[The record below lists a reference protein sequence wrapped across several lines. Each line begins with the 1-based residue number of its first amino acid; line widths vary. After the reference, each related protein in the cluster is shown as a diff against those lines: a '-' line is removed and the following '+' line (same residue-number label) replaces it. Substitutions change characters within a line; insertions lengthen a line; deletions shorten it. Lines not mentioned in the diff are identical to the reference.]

1 MEKAELCST
10 TLSSKCDFLKH
21 FPPANCSLNTPI
33 FKNSHSLPVW
43 LLVCPS
49 GGPKE
54 GVLEC
59 LSHSECPC
67 NYFEMK
73 HLNDRL
79 GSVPSERLI
88 PHLWI
93 NLKSEGVQLC
103 LAQDGCCRRQIK
115 NDTRRFIAI
124 TQHDLQTRSCW
135 SILGQGVSQGGV
147 SWWKWKAPI
156 CLLIIKIYGDT
167 ASQAFRGRH

>member
-1 MEKAELCST
+1 MWLFKT
-10 TLSSKCDFLKH
+10 FPSSKLL
-21 FPPANCSLNTPI
+21 SLNTPI
-33 FKNSHSLPVW
+33 FKNGRTLPVW

-73 HLNDRL
+73 HSNDRL

-88 PHLWI
+88 PRLWI

-103 LAQDGCCRRQIK
+103 LARDGCCRRQIK
-115 NDTRRFIAI
+115 NDARRFIAI

-135 SILGQGVSQGGV
+135 SILGQGGGSGRGKLV
-147 SWWKWKAPI
+147 EMKGSYLSFDYQNIWRYGVTGFQAKT
-156 CLLIIKIYGDT
+156 LILKGIE
-167 ASQAFRGRH
+167 RE